1 MRWLIILAVVAI
13 AVGVVSMSAPLYLTG
28 TAPWVWGIVFWA
40 AIATIIGSVVWGV
53 WPRISPYAP
62 IIQMSWPQ
70 GRKLWNQLIDR
81 LFKRKIKWKLKFAAE
96 KASPTW
102 NKVEMGTLSI
112 GQNEEETSTT
122 VSVNGDPL
130 DVDLRWWPQDKVFC
144 QYTGRYRVWC
154 ERASDTALH
163 EAIEIRYE
171 IWIKQ
176 NGER

>member
-1 MRWLIILAVVAI
+1 MRWPFILAVIGI
-13 AVGVVSMSAPLYLTG
+13 AVGVVGEAAPLYLPG

-40 AIATIIGSVVWGV
+40 GIATIIGAGVWGV

-70 GRKLWNQLIDR
+70 GRRLWNHLINR
-81 LFKRKIKWKLKFAAE
+81 LNKRKIKWKSKFAAE

-102 NKVEMGTLSI
+102 NKVETGAFVM
-112 GQNEEETSTT
+112 GQNEEESFTD
-122 VSVNGDPL
+122 VVERGDPL
-130 DVDLRWWPQDKVFC
+130 DVDLRWWPNDKVFC
-144 QYTGRYRVWC
+144 EYVGKNRIRC
-154 ERASDTALH
+154 KRASDNALH
-163 EAIEIRYE
+163 EAIEINYE